1 MLGRDTKKNTKKTR
15 FFEDKPKWV
24 KQKKDKKTS
33 KKLVFLCFFQKN
45 YIFFDLKSSHIF
57 IIFRFYKKLTMFRSP
72 HFIFFVKNPVF
83 SSLLQYSILKSSLPN
98 QCSSAC
104 IHRKNKKKKKV
115 KKKVKKK

>member
-15 FFEDKPKWV
+15 FFQDKPKWV

-33 KKLVFLCFFQKN
+33 KKTRFFVFFSEKLHFFRFKIEPYFYNSLLLQN
-45 YIFFDLKSSHIF
+45 TYDVQKSS
-57 IIFRFYKKLTMFRSP
+57 FY
-72 HFIFFVKNPVF
+72 FFVKNLVF
-83 SSLLQYSILKSSLPN
+83 SSLLHYSILKSSLPN